1 MSNEIL
7 INASP
12 VEIRVAVIE
21 NGLLQEV
28 LIERSQRRGLVGNIY
43 RGKVLRVLPGM
54 QSAFVDIG
62 LERASFLHVGDIIRK
77 GEPVQDIV
85 ELLTE
90 GQLITVQI
98 AKDPI
103 GTKGARVTTQLSVSS
118 RYLVYMP
125 ELDHPGV
132 SIRIAED
139 AERER
144 LSTLVAAIATES
156 FPALAGSF
164 IVRTAAE
171 GVSEEE
177 LRRDMAFLQNLW
189 SSIPLTLEGCDGPA
203 CIHRDLP
210 VSARILRD
218 MVRPQLEKIRVDSLE
233 TITSMQHF
241 CEIYLPEARNL
252 LEHYM
257 GENPIFESYGIED
270 EIQRSL
276 RRNVELKSG
285 GYLVIDQTEAMTTID
300 VNTGAF
306 VGHRNLEETI
316 YKTNLEAATALA
328 RQVRIRNL
336 GGIIIVDFIDMKDED
351 HRTQVLRTLEKAL
364 SKDYTR
370 TSISG
375 VTELGLVQIVR
386 KRTRES
392 LEQMLCEKCDVCQ
405 GRGSVKSAE
414 TICYE
419 IFREIIRESRVY
431 ENPSY
436 LVLAS
441 QAVIDRLL
449 DEESGH
455 VADLEQFTGKKLQF
469 QVEPL
474 YPQEKYDL
482 ILL

>member
-7 INASP
+7 VNASP
-12 VEIRVAVIE
+12 METRVAVIE
-21 NGLLQEV
+21 NGLLHEI
-28 LIERSQRRGLVGNIY
+28 LIERSEHRGLVGNIY
-43 RGKVLRVLPGM
+43 RGKVVRVLPGM
-54 QSAFVDIG
+54 QSAFVEIG
-62 LERASFLHVGDIIRK
+62 LERASFLHVSDLQKK
-77 GEPVQDIV
+77 GEAVKDIV
-85 ELLTE
+85 ELLKE
-90 GQLITVQI
+90 GQLITVQV

-103 GTKGARVTTQLSVSS
+103 GTKGARVTTLLSVSS

-125 ELDHPGV
+125 DLENVGI
-132 SIRIAED
+132 SMRITEES
-139 AERER
+139 ERER
-144 LSTLVAAIATES
+144 LISLVGKIATGF
-156 FPALAGSF
+156 FPQMKGSF

-171 GVSEEE
+171 GVAEEE
-177 LRRDMAFLQNLW
+177 LKQDMFFLQSLW
-189 SSIPLTLEGCDGPA
+189 SSLELNLSSSVVPA
-203 CIHRDLP
+203 CLYEDLP

-218 MVRPQLEKIRVDSLE
+218 MVRPHLEKIRVDSREALQK
-233 TITSMQHF
+233 MQDF
-241 CEIYLPEARNL
+241 CDRFVPEAKNL
-252 LEHYM
+252 LELYS
-257 GENPIFESYGIED
+257 GECPIFELYGVED

-285 GYLVIDQTEAMTTID
+285 GYLVIDQNEAMTTID

-328 RQVRIRNL
+328 RQIRIRNL
-336 GGIIIVDFIDMKDED
+336 GGIIIVDFIDMQDEE
-351 HRTQVLRTLEKAL
+351 HRNQLHRTLEKSL

-392 LEQMLCEKCDVCQ
+392 LGQLLCERCDVCQ
-405 GRGSVKSAE
+405 GRGTVKSAE
-414 TICYE
+414 TVCYE
-419 IFREIIRESRVY
+419 IFREIIRESRAY
-431 ENPSY
+431 ENDAY

-441 QAVIDRLL
+441 QTVIDRLL
-449 DEESGH
+449 GEESGN
-455 VADLEQFTGKKLQF
+455 VADLERYIGKTLQF